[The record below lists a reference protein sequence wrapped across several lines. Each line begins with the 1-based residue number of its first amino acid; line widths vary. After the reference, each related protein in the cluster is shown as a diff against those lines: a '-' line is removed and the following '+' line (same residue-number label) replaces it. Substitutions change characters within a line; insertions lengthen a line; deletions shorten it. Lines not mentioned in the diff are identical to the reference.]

1 MSQGDD
7 DQEKSHEPT
16 QKRLDDAR
24 KKGEIPRF
32 TDLTT
37 AAAYAGFTM
46 TAGLFAVA
54 AFGAVHNLGA
64 RTFSRAPELADAFFD
79 GPSRGISA
87 TYLIEGAQAGLIW
100 IVGPVLC
107 VLAVLLGTRSIAFVP
122 DKLAPKMSRIS
133 PLSNA
138 GQKFG
143 RGGLFEFG
151 KSALKLM
158 LYGTLLTWFV
168 WRKLPV
174 ILPLMQLPPQIALS
188 ISMRM
193 VFEFCAVVV
202 GVALCLG
209 VVDALWQYAEH
220 RRKNMM
226 SQQEIKEEF
235 KQAEGDPAV
244 KQQRRQK
251 GMAIARNQMLADVP
265 GADVIIVNPTH
276 YAVALKWDPNGFG
289 APVCVAKGVDA
300 IAARIREIA
309 VESGVPIHRDPPTA
323 RALFAAVD
331 IGQEVP
337 RDHYRAVA
345 AAIRFAQKIRARAQ
359 T

>member
-1 MSQGDD
+1 MSQGSD

-46 TAGLFAVA
+46 TAGMFAVA
-54 AFGAVHNLGA
+54 AFSTVHTLGA

-79 GPSRGISA
+79 GPSHGLSA
-87 TYLIEGAQAGLIW
+87 TYLAEGAKAGLIW
-100 IVGPVLC
+100 IVGPMLC
-107 VLAVLLGTRSIAFVP
+107 VLAVLLGTRSIVFVP
-122 DKLAPKMSRIS
+122 DKLAPKLSRIS

-138 GQKFG
+138 AQKFG
-143 RGGLFEFG
+143 RGGLFEFA
-151 KSALKLM
+151 KSAVKLM
-158 LYGTLLTWFV
+158 IYGSLLAWFV
-168 WRKLPV
+168 WRKLPE
-174 ILPLMQLPPQIALS
+174 ILPLMQMPAQIALS

-209 VVDALWQYAEH
+209 LIDALWQYAEH

-226 SQQEIKEEF
+226 STQELKEEF
-235 KQAEGDPAV
+235 KQSEGDPAF

-251 GMAIARNQMLADVP
+251 GMEIARNQMLADVP
-265 GADVIIVNPTH
+265 DADVIIVNPTH

-323 RALFAAVD
+323 RALFASVD

-345 AAIRFAQKIRARAQ
+345 AAIRFAQKIRAQAQ